1 MTSRVRP
8 PGTFSCAR
16 CPAVT
21 VMLEAGGADTYTQ
34 QAIPGSEPSRGS
46 RTHDSRKAMREPRAL
61 AARLEVDGGGALRR
75 PMLSSVSS
83 AALADMG
90 IGLLPPT
97 SSPLVSQEAAEQA
110 ALRAMPGRTIREAVL
125 ADFSNTH
132 AVPAINMLAWAVA
145 LTVPSRA
152 QAGPPA
158 GLTVKPL
165 FMVVFIDGITGA
177 FIMAAGGGRLPPD
190 ES

>member
-1 MTSRVRP
+1 
-8 PGTFSCAR
+8 
-16 CPAVT
+16 
-21 VMLEAGGADTYTQ
+21 
-34 QAIPGSEPSRGS
+34 
-46 RTHDSRKAMREPRAL
+46 
-61 AARLEVDGGGALRR
+61 
-75 PMLSSVSS
+75 MLSSVSS
-83 AALADMG
+83 AALANMG

-110 ALRAMPGRTIREAVL
+110 ALRATPGRTIREAVL

-132 AVPAINMLAWAVA
+132 AVPAINTLAWAVA

-152 QAGPPA
+152 QAGPPP

-165 FMVVFIDGITGA
+165 FMVAFIDGITGT